1 MNFENSE
8 TSDPHRL
15 LLNLSNKKT
24 EKEVINMLLCQIL
37 ALTIQGKN
45 VYQIQRGMK
54 NLDNL
59 NRSYSVSD
67 IQDY

>member
-1 MNFENSE
+1 MNFENRE

>member
-24 EKEVINMLLCQIL
+24 EKEVINMLLCQIV

-45 VYQIQRGMK
+45 VK
-54 NLDNL
+54 
-59 NRSYSVSD
+59 RSYKKNKFKISD
-67 IQDY
+67 PTWNEKFG

>member
-1 MNFENSE
+1 MN
-8 TSDPHRL
+8 L
-15 LLNLSNKKT
+15 K
-24 EKEVINMLLCQIL
+24 
-37 ALTIQGKN
+37 
-45 VYQIQRGMK
+45 YQIQRGMK